1 MSEKDFYGMSGS
13 TKGGHSKL
21 RGEPLQSHVSV
32 WRRCVHM
39 VHGEDLDWLNGGRGS
54 SVHFVWGH
62 RTQQDRPEQ
71 GPANNAIPMQPSYI
85 LFAAEHG
92 ASARCRA
99 YRVEMWSYLGMR
111 PIRRAAERRTRSRQ
125 LRPYYT

>member
-1 MSEKDFYGMSGS
+1 
-13 TKGGHSKL
+13 
-21 RGEPLQSHVSV
+21 
-32 WRRCVHM
+32 M
-39 VHGEDLDWLNGGRGS
+39 VHGEDLDRLYGGRGS

-85 LFAAEHG
+85 LFVAEQE

-99 YRVEMWSYLGMR
+99 YIGRDVVIFGYATNETGC
-111 PIRRAAERRTRSRQ
+111 RAQNAIQ
-125 LRPYYT
+125 AA